1 MMRKFISPIGCLL
14 VALSACQSEPHFT
27 VEGTISEAKG
37 ETLYLEASGI
47 DEVSVLDSV
56 KLGESGSYKFKSA
69 RPEAPEYYRLRIN
82 DQIINFSIDSTECIT
97 IDAPAAEMATQYTVS
112 GSESTEKIKEL
123 TLKQMKLQQ
132 QVDALLKASSSLAP
146 ADVQDSLYRMVDTY
160 KQEVKRQYIFK
171 EPYKPYAYFAL
182 FQKLGSYLIFD
193 PLNSRED
200 IKCFQAVA
208 TSWNNDFPH
217 SVRAKNLY
225 NIVMRGL
232 KNTRAP
238 QQKVVELPADK
249 IREADLI
256 DIELKDLHGN
266 VRTLTELKGKV
277 VLLDFTVYEN
287 AASATR
293 NLALREVYD
302 KYHAQGFE
310 IYQISLDA
318 DEHFWK
324 TSADNL
330 PWVCVRDAAGIY
342 SNYLGIYAVNS
353 LPSFFLINRNNVLTA
368 RGETVKDLDEAIKKL
383 L

>member
-1 MMRKFISPIGCLL
+1 
-14 VALSACQSEPHFT
+14 
-27 VEGTISEAKG
+27 
-37 ETLYLEASGI
+37 
-47 DEVSVLDSV
+47 
-56 KLGESGSYKFKSA
+56 
-69 RPEAPEYYRLRIN
+69 
-82 DQIINFSIDSTECIT
+82 
-97 IDAPAAEMATQYTVS
+97 
-112 GSESTEKIKEL
+112 
-123 TLKQMKLQQ
+123 
-132 QVDALLKASSSLAP
+132 
-146 ADVQDSLYRMVDTY
+146 
-160 KQEVKRQYIFK
+160 
-171 EPYKPYAYFAL
+171 
-182 FQKLGSYLIFD
+182 
-193 PLNSRED
+193 
-200 IKCFQAVA
+200 
-208 TSWNNDFPH
+208 
-217 SVRAKNLY
+217 
-225 NIVMRGL
+225 MRGL